1 MEAIIAQRRDMDCAV
16 ACLGWYFHL
25 RYEDVFAEAL
35 KVGPLIRQGGLT
47 VRQIQ
52 DVAKRLGYPLTRVH
66 HSKVDL
72 EEDVGILTVTW
83 NDPAMQGVPTA
94 MPWCCGRGRFS
105 VRGCRRCGM
114 RTCIWTSSGAASAR
128 CWWRHE
134 SPGEA

>member
-83 NDPAMQGVPTA
+83 NDPAMQGGAYGHAVVLRKGTILCPRLPSMWDA
-94 MPWCCGRGRFS
+94 DVYLDVERGRIGTLL
-105 VRGCRRCGM
+105 V
-114 RTCIWTSSGAASAR
+114 
-128 CWWRHE
+128 
-134 SPGEA
+134 EA